1 MNGFSMLIRSR
12 KFWLMLLD
20 IVISTATYFITKFA
34 APEVGKDV
42 LWIIGSWQ
50 PVIVMLIYSIA
61 LEDAAMKG
69 NESFAADP
77 DKVG

>member
-12 KFWLMLLD
+12 KFWLMILD
-20 IVISTATYFITKFA
+20 VVISTATYFITRLVS
-34 APEVGKDV
+34 PEIGKDI
-42 LWIIGSWQ
+42 LWVIGSWQ

-69 NESFAADP
+69 NETFMADP
-77 DKVG
+77 EKVG